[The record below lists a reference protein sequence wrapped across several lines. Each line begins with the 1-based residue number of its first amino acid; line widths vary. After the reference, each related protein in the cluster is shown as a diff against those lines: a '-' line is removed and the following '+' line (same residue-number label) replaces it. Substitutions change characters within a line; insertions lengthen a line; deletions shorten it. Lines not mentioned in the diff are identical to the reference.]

1 MSAVIAPAVAAVAQ
15 TATSAVTDA
24 ATSKLETLM
33 GQRMFMQFQQ
43 NQQAMNKS
51 MSKMT
56 DQIKASMQDEE

>member
-1 MSAVIAPAVAAVAQ
+1 MSAVIAPVVAAVAQ

-56 DQIKASMQDEE
+56 DQIKASMQDDE

>member
-1 MSAVIAPAVAAVAQ
+1 MSAVIAPVVTAVAQ
-15 TATSAVTDA
+15 SATSAVTDA
-24 ATSKLETLM
+24 ATNKLETLM

-43 NQQAMNKS
+43 SQQAMNKS

>member
-1 MSAVIAPAVAAVAQ
+1 MSAVIAPVVAAVAH

-24 ATSKLETLM
+24 ATNKLETLM

-43 NQQAMNKS
+43 SQQAMNKS

-56 DQIKASMQDEE
+56 DQIKASMQDDE